1 VPGLASILSIP
12 VPRAFPGQHGG
23 RAEAVHLGGMGSEV
37 SDEELMLRY
46 GKGDAGA
53 FELLYRRH
61 RLPLYGFLLRQVG
74 NKNTAE
80 ELFQD
85 LWMRVVNSRGRY
97 EVRAKFTSW
106 VYAIA
111 HNRLMDFYRA
121 NSRASFLSHEES
133 ESVLENLPAVE
144 IAADLRLDRKRAMER
159 LFAAL
164 TGLPDAQREAFLLQQ
179 EGELSIE
186 EIAAATGV
194 SRETAKSRLRYAVA
208 KLRASMG
215 RES

>member
-1 VPGLASILSIP
+1 
-12 VPRAFPGQHGG
+12 
-23 RAEAVHLGGMGSEV
+23 MGSEP

-53 FELLYRRH
+53 FEALYRRH

-74 NKNTAE
+74 NKDTAE

-85 LWMRVVNSRGRY
+85 LWMRVVNFRGRY

-121 NSRASFLSHEES
+121 NGRASFLGHEES
-133 ESVLENLPAVE
+133 ESVLEDLPAVE

-164 TGLPDAQREAFLLQQ
+164 TELPGAQREAFLLQQ

-186 EIAAATGV
+186 DIAQATGV

-208 KLRASMG
+208 KLRSSLG

>member
-1 VPGLASILSIP
+1 MSDLASVLSVPACALP
-12 VPRAFPGQHGG
+12 VQRRGPALHLRRMRG
-23 RAEAVHLGGMGSEV
+23 EA

-46 GKGDAGA
+46 GRGDARA

-61 RLPLYGFLLRQVG
+61 RLPLYRFLLRQVG
-74 NKNTAE
+74 NAATAE

-97 EVRAKFTSW
+97 QPLAKFTSW

-121 NSRASFLSHEES
+121 NGRASFLSHEES
-133 ESVLENLPAVE
+133 ESVLGDLPAAE
-144 IAADLRLDRKRAMER
+144 IAADLRLDRKRAVQR
-159 LFAAL
+159 LLAAL
-164 TGLPDAQREAFLLQQ
+164 GELPDAQREAFLLQQ
-179 EGELSIE
+179 EGEMSVE

-194 SRETAKSRLRYAVA
+194 GPETAKSRLRYAVA
-208 KLRASMG
+208 KLRASLG
-215 RES
+215 KES

>member
-1 VPGLASILSIP
+1 MSDLASVLP
-12 VPRAFPGQHGG
+12 VPAYEVPVQNRRP
-23 RAEAVHLGGMGSEV
+23 AETLHLRSMRGEA

-46 GKGDAGA
+46 GRGDARA
-53 FELLYRRH
+53 FEQLYRRH
-61 RLPLYGFLLRQVG
+61 RLPLYRFLLRQVG
-74 NKNTAE
+74 NAESAE

-97 EVRAKFTSW
+97 EARAKFTSW

-121 NSRASFLSHEES
+121 DGRASFLSHEES
-133 ESVLENLPAVE
+133 ESILEDTPAAE
-144 IAADLRLDRKRAMER
+144 IAADLRLDRKRSVER
-159 LFAAL
+159 LLAAL
-164 TGLPDAQREAFLLQQ
+164 GELPDAQREAFLLQQ

-194 SRETAKSRLRYAVA
+194 GPETAKSRLRYAVA
-208 KLRASMG
+208 KLRAG
-215 RES
+215 LGKES

>member
-1 VPGLASILSIP
+1 MSDLVSVLP
-12 VPRAFPGQHGG
+12 VPSHVRPTQDRRGGETLHVRAM
-23 RAEAVHLGGMGSEV
+23 RSEA

-46 GKGDAGA
+46 GKGDARA

-61 RLPLYGFLLRQVG
+61 RLPLYRFLLRQVG
-74 NKNTAE
+74 NAATAE

-97 EVRAKFTSW
+97 EPRAKFTSW
-106 VYAIA
+106 IYAIA

-121 NSRASFLSHEES
+121 DGRASFLSPEES
-133 ESVLENLPAVE
+133 ESVLEDTPAAE
-144 IAADLRLDRKRAMER
+144 IAADLRLDRKRAVER
-159 LFAAL
+159 LLAAL
-164 TGLPDAQREAFLLQQ
+164 GELPDAQREAFLLQQ

-208 KLRASMG
+208 KLRASLG
-215 RES
+215 KES

>member
-1 VPGLASILSIP
+1 MSDLASVLSVPSRALP
-12 VPRAFPGQHGG
+12 VRH
-23 RAEAVHLGGMGSEV
+23 RRHAEARRLRRMRRAA

-53 FELLYRRH
+53 FEALYRRH
-61 RLPLYGFLLRQVG
+61 RLPLCRFLLRQVG
-74 NKNTAE
+74 NAESAE

-121 NSRASFLSHEES
+121 NGRASFLSREES
-133 ESVLENLPAVE
+133 ESRSEERRVG
-144 IAADLRLDRKRAMER
+144 KRGDTR
-159 LFAAL
+159 C
-164 TGLPDAQREAFLLQQ
+164 
-179 EGELSIE
+179 
-186 EIAAATGV
+186 
-194 SRETAKSRLRYAVA
+194 AK
-208 KLRASMG
+208 
-215 RES
+215 